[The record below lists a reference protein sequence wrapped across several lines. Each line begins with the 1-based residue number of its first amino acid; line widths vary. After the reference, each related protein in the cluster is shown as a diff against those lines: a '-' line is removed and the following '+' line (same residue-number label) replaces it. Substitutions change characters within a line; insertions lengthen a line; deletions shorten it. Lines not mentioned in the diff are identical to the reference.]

1 MRDDISFF
9 FLVTDMATPLPVNWK
24 ECLYDEYLFLADSES
39 MPLVDI
45 VNRVVAIVDDDPEEP
60 ISDVT
65 QSSLWAVCMLYLH
78 YIQGGNVLSSEEVKY
93 AKYRGGIIGMK
104 INGDE
109 VTMISFKSFL
119 CQRDLNFVS
128 FLQGK
133 QFARGA

>member
-1 MRDDISFF
+1 
-9 FLVTDMATPLPVNWK
+9 MATPLPVNWK
-24 ECLYDEYLFLADSES
+24 ECLYDDYLFLADSES
-39 MPLVDI
+39 IPLVDI
-45 VNRVVAIVDDDPEEP
+45 VHRVIAIVDDDPEDP

-78 YIQGGNVLSSEEVKY
+78 YLQGGNVLSSEEVMY

-104 INGDE
+104 MDGSD

-128 FLQGK
+128 FLREEK
-133 QFARGA
+133 FARGA